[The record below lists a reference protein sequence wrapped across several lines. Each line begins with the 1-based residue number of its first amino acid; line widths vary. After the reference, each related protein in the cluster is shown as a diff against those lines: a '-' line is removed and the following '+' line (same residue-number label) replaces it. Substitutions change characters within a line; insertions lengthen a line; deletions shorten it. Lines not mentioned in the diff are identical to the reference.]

1 MKPLAADIDSPAEA
15 CSAPTD
21 APSAPDPRI
30 DSALA
35 WCRARRVRRLTL
47 AAPFNLDRATLA
59 FIREQPEILAIVR
72 WPGQEDAG
80 SVEMSGLFLP
90 DDYTWELPPG
100 CPATLVFIDGPGA
113 LTARMITAA
122 LRRGVRTVV
131 FTEGG
136 AWCSKP
142 LALLALDK
150 LWSKLVA
157 ACVSASGP
165 RGGLCQSLLDVG
177 YRRSI
182 RPALAAAP
190 LAFSA
195 QRLAES
201 ATTRDAPAGIV
212 LACPTLVAGGAER
225 QIVNTATGLRAAG
238 LHPITVLVSRLHTPP
253 GNAFFLDQLL
263 AAGVDVREVRAAE
276 TGLQRWLD
284 IRRLAQ
290 TPEGARTLALLQ
302 QLPQAIR
309 QEVLDLGAEIASLNP
324 AVVHCWLDYSNVRAG
339 IAAVCAGV
347 PRVVLSGRNVSPRH
361 FPYIFE
367 PFMRSAYRAL
377 LDCPGVVVSNNSL
390 GGGEDYAKW
399 LGIDPA
405 TIQVIYNGIDL
416 SRLRR
421 PSPAQL
427 AQFRLDHGIA
437 ANAPLIGGMFR
448 LSAEKRPRLWLEVAA
463 HVLRTDPTAH
473 FVLFGTGPLAPT
485 TQAFIDS
492 RGLGAHIRLLPPT
505 PHSDLALSAFDLLL
519 LTSEW
524 EGTPN
529 VAIEAQA
536 LGTLVVLT
544 GGGGA
549 SEALIDGETGCFVR
563 QPDAPT
569 IADAVLRLVRD
580 PSRRERYAHVAAQY
594 ARTRFGAERML
605 AETLR
610 LYGLDANG
618 AMQAVEKTPASGT
631 RPSEVG

>member
-1 MKPLAADIDSPAEA
+1 MKPLVADIESRGDACPAPA
-15 CSAPTD
+15 V

-35 WCRARRVRRLTL
+35 WCRVRGVRRLTL

-59 FIREQPEILAIVR
+59 FVREQAQVR
-72 WPGQEDAG
+72 ALVHWPGQEDAG
-80 SVEMSGLFLP
+80 GVAMSGQFLP
-90 DDYTWELPPG
+90 DDYSWELPRG

-136 AWCSKP
+136 AWRGQSLP
-142 LALLALDK
+142 LLAFDK

-165 RGGLCQSLLDVG
+165 RGGPCQSLLDIG

-182 RPALAAAP
+182 QPALAAAP

-201 ATTRDAPAGIV
+201 AGSRDAPAGIV

-238 LHPITVLVSRLHTPP
+238 LQPITVLVSRLHSPP

-284 IRRLAQ
+284 TRRLAQ

-347 PRVVLSGRNVSPRH
+347 PRVVLSGRNVGPRH

-377 LDCPGVVVSNNSL
+377 LESPGVVLTNNSR
-390 GGGEDYAKW
+390 GGAADYAEW
-399 LGIDPA
+399 LGIDVEAVP
-405 TIQVIYNGIDL
+405 VIYNGLDIERIQRPTLEQTL
-416 SRLRR
+416 SFRR
-421 PSPAQL
+421 QHNIP
-427 AQFRLDHGIA
+427 LD
-437 ANAPLIGGMFR
+437 APVMGGMFR
-448 LSAEKRPRLWLEVAA
+448 LSPEKRPLLWLEVAA
-463 HVLRTDPTAH
+463 LVASRQPDAV
-473 FVLFGTGPLAPT
+473 FVLFGEGPLRPAIDR
-485 TQAFIDS
+485 FIS
-492 RGLGAHIRLLPPT
+492 QHALGTRVRVQPPT
-505 PHSDLALSAFDLLL
+505 RHSALALAAFDVLL
-519 LTSEW
+519 LTSQW

-536 LGTLVVLT
+536 VATPVILT

-549 SEALIDGETGCFVR
+549 REAVAAGQTGVFIEQGEPEAIAQAVLELFADAQQRQKMAASGPEFVEARFSTATMLKATRELYGACFHPRMRASTAVGHARGET
-563 QPDAPT
+563 D
-569 IADAVLRLVRD
+569 
-580 PSRRERYAHVAAQY
+580 
-594 ARTRFGAERML
+594 
-605 AETLR
+605 
-610 LYGLDANG
+610 
-618 AMQAVEKTPASGT
+618 
-631 RPSEVG
+631 

>member
-1 MKPLAADIDSPAEA
+1 MKPLIADIKPRGEA
-15 CSAPTD
+15 RSAP
-21 APSAPDPRI
+21 AVAASAPDPRI

-35 WCRARRVRRLTL
+35 WCRARGVRRLTL

-59 FIREQPEILAIVR
+59 FVREQTQVRAILR
-72 WPGQEDAG
+72 WPGQQDAG
-80 SVEMSGLFLP
+80 GVEMSGQFLP
-90 DDYTWELPPG
+90 DDYSWELPRG

-122 LRRGVRTVV
+122 LRRGVRRVV

-136 AWCSKP
+136 AWRSQWLP
-142 LALLALDK
+142 LLAFDK

-165 RGGLCQSLLDVG
+165 RGGPCQSLLDVG

-195 QRLAES
+195 QRLADSTS
-201 ATTRDAPAGIV
+201 ARVAPAGIV

-238 LHPITVLVSRLHTPP
+238 LHPITVLVSRLHSPP

-263 AAGVDVREVRAAE
+263 AAGVEVREMRAA
-276 TGLQRWLD
+276 LQRWLD
-284 IRRLAQ
+284 TRRLAQ
-290 TPEGARTLALLQ
+290 TAEGARTLALLQ

-309 QEVLDLGAEIASLNP
+309 QEVLDLAAEIASLNP

-339 IAAVCAGV
+339 LAAVCAGV
-347 PRVVLSGRNVSPRH
+347 PRVVLSGRNVGPRH

-377 LDCPGVVVSNNSL
+377 LDCPGVVLTNNSQ
-390 GGGEDYAKW
+390 GGAVDYADW

-405 TIQVIYNGIDL
+405 TIPVIYNGIDL
-416 SRLRR
+416 SRMRR
-421 PSPAQL
+421 PSAEQM
-427 AQFRLDHGIA
+427 ARFRRDHGIPTD
-437 ANAPLIGGMFR
+437 APLIGGMFR
-448 LSAEKRPRLWLEVAA
+448 LSPEKRPLLWLDVATLVA
-463 HVLRTDPTAH
+463 RQRPDAVFL
-473 FVLFGTGPLAPT
+473 LFGDGPLRSAM
-485 TQAFIDS
+485 QGFIDQHAPG
-492 RGLGAHIRLLPPT
+492 RQIRLLPPT
-505 PHSDLALSAFDLLL
+505 QNSALALAAFDVLL
-519 LTSEW
+519 LTSQW

-536 LGTLVVLT
+536 VGTPVVLT

-549 SEALIDGETGCFVR
+549 SEAIVDGETGVYVQTPEPESLAR
-563 QPDAPT
+563 AVVDVLGQVSAPN
-569 IADAVLRLVRD
+569 
-580 PSRRERYAHVAAQY
+580 
-594 ARTRFGAERML
+594 AR
-605 AETLR
+605 
-610 LYGLDANG
+610 
-618 AMQAVEKTPASGT
+618 AVELVERRFAMAQMLENT
-631 RPSEVG
+631 RKLYAAMHG